1 MPPTAWN
8 MFVKKVFQ
16 EGKSKNKSYS
26 FKQAL
31 KDASKRKGEMGS
43 ATKTKKTKKGGSCS
57 VKLGG
62 KRKSRKNGKN

>member
-8 MFVKKVFQ
+8 MFVKTVFQ

-43 ATKTKKTKKGGSCS
+43 FGATKKTKKGGNCS

-62 KRKSRKNGKN
+62 KRRRKSRKN

>member
-8 MFVKKVFQ
+8 MFVKKVFH

-43 ATKTKKTKKGGSCS
+43 ATKTKKGGSCS

-62 KRKSRKNGKN
+62 KRKSRKTRKTRKN

>member
-43 ATKTKKTKKGGSCS
+43 ATKKKGGSCS

-62 KRKSRKNGKN
+62 KRKSRKNRKN